1 MAPTA
6 LLNLSI
12 VALVVSVDLLA
23 GALIMVIRR
32 PMLALSV
39 DLVVTPVVRDRLPT
53 LGPLIRFLGSELNTL
68 RLRSVL
74 LKLVVFFAV
83 PTTLVSVVR
92 LISARV
98 LTSVAWASERNLLM
112 PTCVTDLELDVQS
125 AIALMPGGPLLL
137 VVVVIQL
144 LVNLL
149 GTTMT
154 RLI

>member
-23 GALIMVIRR
+23 GALIMVTRR

-39 DLVVTPVVRDRLPT
+39 DLVVTPAVRDRLPT
-53 LGPLIRFLGSELNTL
+53 LGPLIRFLGSELSTL

-92 LISARV
+92 LIAARV

-154 RLI
+154 KLI